1 MVGDDIRFNG
11 CKVCT
16 MEGMIAKKT
25 CGSGGVSPAGSGFSY
40 KKSAAF

>member
-16 MEGMIAKKT
+16 MEGMIAPKKT
-25 CGSGGVSPAGSGFSY
+25 CGSGGVSPAGSDFS
-40 KKSAAF
+40 